1 VIIGR
6 DEHDHGQAQGTTAG
20 LDPGRGG
27 RMTVRRVALVASSYH
42 PHTGGVE
49 SHVRHVARVLAARG
63 RSVEVWTV
71 DRGERLGTRRVDGV
85 LVRYLPCPQPS
96 SRPGDVARFG
106 LAAPGA
112 ALAWGRA
119 HAAFRPD
126 VLHVQCFGPNGA
138 YALALRTL
146 TRTPLVVSSHGETF
160 ADDFSV
166 FEHSRILG
174 AALRR
179 SVDVASAVTGCS
191 RVVTDDLVRFGAE
204 RAAVV
209 PNGVELDGRS
219 TASASSDPAV
229 DPARATTA
237 ERRRAQGG
245 PPVVL
250 AVGRIEHVKGFDL
263 LVDAFASSALRD
275 RARLVVVGDGGE
287 AASLRRRVAAQGLGD
302 RVELP
307 GRLEP
312 AEVAARMAVADV
324 VVVPSRADAAPLV
337 VLEGWRSG
345 RPVVATV
352 RGGPPEIVTHGVD
365 GVLVDPQDTP
375 ALAGAVLG
383 LLDDP
388 ERADRIGAA
397 GRRRVEDFT
406 WERVV
411 DRYEELYAEL

>member
-1 VIIGR
+1 
-6 DEHDHGQAQGTTAG
+6 
-20 LDPGRGG
+20 
-27 RMTVRRVALVASSYH
+27 MTVGRVALVASSYH

-63 RSVEVWTV
+63 RAVEVWTV

-160 ADDFSV
+160 ADDFAV
-166 FEHSRILG
+166 FEHSRLLA

-179 SVDVASAVTGCS
+179 SVDVATAVTGCS
-191 RVVTDDLVRFGAE
+191 RVVTDDLVRFGADE
-204 RAAVV
+204 AVVV
-209 PNGVELDGRS
+209 PNGVELDGQPV
-219 TASASSDPAV
+219 A
-229 DPARATTA
+229 
-237 ERRRAQGG
+237 RRRREGG
-245 PPVVL
+245 LPVVL

-263 LVDAFASSALRD
+263 LVDAFAASALRD
-275 RARLVVVGDGGE
+275 RARLVVVGDGAE
-287 AASLRRRVAAQGLGD
+287 AASLRRRVASHGLED

-312 AEVAARMAVADV
+312 DEVAARMAAADV

-352 RGGPPEIVTHGVD
+352 RGGPPEIVTDDVD

-411 DRYEELYAEL
+411 DRYEELYAAVGRPPARS

>member
-1 VIIGR
+1 
-6 DEHDHGQAQGTTAG
+6 
-20 LDPGRGG
+20 
-27 RMTVRRVALVASSYH
+27 MTVRRVALVASSYH
-42 PHTGGVE
+42 PYTGGVE

-63 RSVEVWTV
+63 RAVEVWTV

-85 LVRYLPCPQPS
+85 PVRYLPCPQPS

-119 HAAFRPD
+119 QAAFRPD

-160 ADDFSV
+160 ADDFDV
-166 FEHSRILG
+166 FEHSRVLG
-174 AALRR
+174 TALRR
-179 SVDVASAVTGCS
+179 SVQVAAAVTGCS

-204 RAAVV
+204 HAVVV
-209 PNGVELDGRS
+209 PNGVELDGQPGRHPDGDPDS
-219 TASASSDPAV
+219 GSVGDSVESD
-229 DPARATTA
+229 
-237 ERRRAQGG
+237 
-245 PPVVL
+245 PVVL

-263 LVDAFASSALRD
+263 LVDAFATSALRD

-287 AASLRRRVAAQGLGD
+287 AASLRRRVAAQGLED

-312 AEVAARMAVADV
+312 AEVAARMAAADV

-352 RGGPPEIVTHGVD
+352 RGGPPEIVTDGVD

-383 LLDDP
+383 LLDDR

-411 DRYEELYAEL
+411 DRYEELYAAL

>member
-1 VIIGR
+1 
-6 DEHDHGQAQGTTAG
+6 
-20 LDPGRGG
+20 
-27 RMTVRRVALVASSYH
+27 MTVRRVALVASSYH

-71 DRGERLGTRRVDGV
+71 DRGEHLGTRRVDGV
-85 LVRYLPCPQPS
+85 VVRYLPCPQPS
-96 SRPGDVARFG
+96 SRPADVARFG

-160 ADDFSV
+160 ADDFDV
-166 FEHSRILG
+166 FEHSRVLG

-204 RAAVV
+204 QAVVV
-209 PNGVELDGRS
+209 PNGVELDGQSEGRS
-219 TASASSDPAV
+219 DGQSDGHGVASSAPGPA
-229 DPARATTA
+229 A
-237 ERRRAQGG
+237 GG
-245 PPVVL
+245 HEDDGLPIVL

-263 LVDAFASSALRD
+263 LVDAFATSALRD

-287 AASLRRRVAAQGLGD
+287 AASLRRRVAAQGLED

-307 GRLEP
+307 GRLDP
-312 AEVAARMAVADV
+312 AEVAARMASAAV

-352 RGGPPEIVTHGVD
+352 RGGPPEIVTDGVD

-411 DRYEELYAEL
+411 DRYEELYAQLRPARRPTTRA

>member
-1 VIIGR
+1 MAGR
-6 DEHDHGQAQGTTAG
+6 
-20 LDPGRGG
+20 
-27 RMTVRRVALVASSYH
+27 RRVALVASSFD

-63 RSVEVWTV
+63 SAVEVWTV

-85 LVRYLPCPQPS
+85 LVRYLPTPQPS
-96 SRPGDVARFG
+96 SRPGDVARFA

-119 HAAFRPD
+119 FRAFRPD

-138 YALALRTL
+138 YALGLRTL

-160 ADDFSV
+160 ADDHAV
-166 FEHSRILG
+166 FEHSRLLR
-174 AALRR
+174 AALER
-179 SVDVASAVTGCS
+179 SIGVAGAVTGCS
-191 RVVTDDLVRFGAE
+191 RVVADDLVRFGAPD
-204 RAAVV
+204 AVVV
-209 PNGVELDGRS
+209 PNGVDLAGHDVAGHDVAGHDLADHRPGDDAAAGE
-219 TASASSDPAV
+219 
-229 DPARATTA
+229 PARSPVR
-237 ERRRAQGG
+237 E
-245 PPVVL
+245 PVVV

-275 RARLVVVGDGGE
+275 RARLVVVGDGSE
-287 AASLRRRVAAQGLGD
+287 AAALRRRVASAGLTD

-307 GRLEP
+307 GRLDP
-312 AEVAARMAVADV
+312 AEVAARLAAADV

-337 VLEGWRSG
+337 VLEAWRSG
-345 RPVVATV
+345 RPLVATV
-352 RGGPPEIVTHGVD
+352 RGGPPEIVSDGVD
-365 GVLVDPQDTP
+365 GVLVDPQDTQ
-375 ALAGAVLG
+375 ALAAAVLG

-388 ERADRIGAA
+388 ERAERIGAA

-411 DRYEELYAEL
+411 DRYEELYAGLAEVRPRGR

>member
-1 VIIGR
+1 M
-6 DEHDHGQAQGTTAG
+6 TA
-20 LDPGRGG
+20 
-27 RMTVRRVALVASSYH
+27 RRVALVASSFH

-63 RSVEVWTV
+63 TAVEVWTV
-71 DRGERLGTRRVDGV
+71 DRGEHLGTRRVDGV

-96 SRPGDVARFG
+96 SRSGDIARFG

-160 ADDFSV
+160 ADDFAV

-204 RAAVV
+204 RAVVV

-219 TASASSDPAV
+219 GDQPGGQSAASSAPERGA
-229 DPARATTA
+229 
-237 ERRRAQGG
+237 RRRADGG
-245 PPVVL
+245 LPVVL

-275 RARLVVVGDGGE
+275 CARLVVVGDGGE
-287 AASLRRRVAAQGLGD
+287 AASLRRRVATHGLED

-312 AEVAARMAVADV
+312 AEVAARMGAADV

-345 RPVVATV
+345 RPVVATT
-352 RGGPPEIVTHGVD
+352 RGGPPEIVTDGVD

-375 ALAGAVLG
+375 ALADAVLG

-388 ERADRIGAA
+388 ERAHRIGAA

-411 DRYEELYAEL
+411 DRYEELYATVRPTAGR